1 MIKRIPALLLVLIL
15 FAASAA
21 ADPLQM
27 KDDLSGSHSVPFDEN
42 DPSAGTFAYSYT
54 YPQVDEEAEGGA
66 AINAFF
72 ANLVEYLESFTIP
85 AKSMVEDS
93 STVITFTVTC
103 NNDDY
108 FSVLVKE
115 EKTTPEKTRVHWEG
129 YVFSRKHPDP
139 GSKYTLPKLLGIL
152 EAQENEEWI
161 QEHQN
166 EKANEAVCSLVW
178 DMIQDNEQEIPFY
191 SDYTEEYLAEDLNP
205 EEDYYLDEDGEPVFY
220 INPGIAA
227 PQECGLLTFPLTLEE
242 IDDEL

>member
-1 MIKRIPALLLVLIL
+1 MMKKIPALLLVLIL
-15 FAASAA
+15 LTASAA
-21 ADPLQM
+21 ADPLPQ
-27 KDDLSGSHSVPFDEN
+27 KEDLSGSYSVPCDEN
-42 DPSAGTFAYSYT
+42 DPSAGTFIYSYT

-72 ANLVEYLESFTIP
+72 ANMADYLETFTIP
-85 AKSMVEDS
+85 LFMGEDS
-93 STVITFTVTC
+93 ATAITFTVTC

-108 FSVLVKE
+108 LSVLVKE
-115 EKTTPEKTRVHWEG
+115 EKVTPEKTRVRWEG

-139 GSKYTLPKLLGIL
+139 SSKYTLPKLLGIL
-152 EAQENEEWI
+152 NAQENEEWV

-166 EKANEAVCSLVW
+166 EKANETVRGLIW

-227 PQECGLLTFPLTLEE
+227 PEESGLLTFPLTLEE